1 MVEASRA
8 AGHGG
13 AFRSSAVEIECSE
26 STVCGELSVYA
37 VLNGMPA
44 APSGEIRLP
53 WKHIVHVMKTA
64 GCTIG
69 DQLVQALVPLKN
81 S

>member
-69 DQLVQALVPLKN
+69 DQLVQALAVKK
-81 S
+81 